1 MSKTLIALDEYFS
14 WGINLIHGIIAGD
27 IQNIFNNEWA
37 IWTVIPAFLW
47 AIITLVKNSIL
58 FAIVFSPFIFTI
70 RNLIQVYQIIK
81 YKIINK

>member
-1 MSKTLIALDEYFS
+1 MTKTLIALDEYFS

-58 FAIVFSPFIFTI
+58 FAIVFSPFLLTLGKLI
-70 RNLIQVYQIIK
+70 RGFEIIK
-81 YKIINK
+81 YKIKNR